1 MTEREIVDFQQDNLY
16 IYHLMLRKFDDAA
29 KSTEPTLIANIA
41 NYDYI
46 NYFKKLI

>member
-1 MTEREIVDFQQDNLY
+1 MTESEIKDFQKYKLY
-16 IYHLMLRKFDDAA
+16 IYHLMLRKFDDTA
-29 KSTEPTLIANIA
+29 KSTEPTIISNIA

>member
-1 MTEREIVDFQQDNLY
+1 
-16 IYHLMLRKFDDAA
+16 MLRKFDDAA
-29 KSTEPTLIANIA
+29 KSSDPELISNIA